1 MFIGQI
7 NRIVEIYLVFM
18 RNVLDIEIK
27 NFSNLWLLH
36 FFRIFFPSIWFR
48 NSKKSRA
55 VRLRET
61 FESLG
66 PIFIKF
72 GQTIST
78 RKDLLPPDI
87 SEELSKL
94 QDRVPPFEGEIAKK
108 TIEESL
114 NIKIN
119 DVFDSFDLTPLASA
133 SIAQVHSA
141 RLNNK
146 DVIIKVLRPE
156 IDKQIDKDLK
166 LLYFLSLIH
175 I

>member
-87 SEELSKL
+87 SEDLSKL
-94 QDRVPPFEGEIAKK
+94 QDRVPPFEGEIA
-108 TIEESL
+108 
-114 NIKIN
+114 
-119 DVFDSFDLTPLASA
+119 
-133 SIAQVHSA
+133 
-141 RLNNK
+141 
-146 DVIIKVLRPE
+146 
-156 IDKQIDKDLK
+156 
-166 LLYFLSLIH
+166 
-175 I
+175 